1 MLGWGE
7 KVLTDLPNVPFT
19 LNTSDNNLILEFYE
33 PCLRWAKK
41 YDRGVGYF
49 TSSWIKENAH
59 GLSHFANN
67 GGKARWITSPIL
79 EEADLV
85 SLKNGL
91 IEPDDID
98 LFSILKEE
106 VKSLQIYL
114 EEDVKNAIAW
124 LVYDEILEFR
134 FAVPTNKLEG
144 GDFHDKFGIFYG
156 NEENLSF
163 NGSVNDSK
171 KGTRNYESIKVFST
185 WKGLGDFVKE
195 DINRFERI
203 WENKDENIKI
213 YNIPE
218 AIKQDIFTLRTSERP
233 YKKTKE
239 KKLENKW
246 IHQEEA
252 IRKFLSVGNGILEM
266 ATGTG
271 KTRTSLNIVN
281 ILRNNNSIKSAVI
294 TVDGTDLLEQ
304 WSKEITTWTDFSI
317 YKQFSR
323 YKELSS
329 FLLNPENGF
338 LLISRQFLVE
348 FINHF
353 SKEILESTIIICDE
367 VHGFGAPMLVRDLSG
382 KIRPFEYRLGLSAT
396 PERAYD
402 EAGNKFIEN
411 EIGEKIFEFSL
422 EDAIKRG
429 ILCEFSYTPLSFEL
443 NDSDRKKIRNLIVT
457 HKAKKNAGEYVIDE
471 KLFRDIAQVKKVS
484 KEKLPVFHSYIA
496 SNRSIL
502 DRSLIF
508 VATKEFGEAVQE
520 LLIRYEPN
528 YHTYYGEDER
538 NNLLRFS
545 AGELNCLI
553 TSKRISEGIDI
564 RSVNNI
570 ILFAADKAK
579 IQTIQRIG
587 RSLRLDS
594 ENPSKR
600 ARVIDFIQNS
610 EEENSDKERELWLT
624 EIAKTK
630 REN

>member
-1 MLGWGE
+1 M
-7 KVLTDLPNVPFT
+7 TDLPNVPFT
-19 LNTSDNNLILEFYE
+19 LNTSDNNLTLEFYD
-33 PCLRWAKK
+33 PCLKWAKK

-49 TSSWIKENAH
+49 TSSWIKENAY

-79 EEADLV
+79 EEADLL

-114 EEDVKNAIAW
+114 EEDVMNAIAW

-156 NEENLSF
+156 DEENLSF

-171 KGTRNYESIKVFST
+171 KGTRNYESIKVFSS

-195 DINRFERI
+195 DIKRFERI
-203 WENKDENIKI
+203 WGNKDENLKI

-218 AIKQDIFTLRTSERP
+218 AIKKDIFTLRTSERP
-233 YKKTKE
+233 YKIVKE

-246 IHQEEA
+246 SHQDEA

-271 KTRTSLNIVN
+271 KTRTSLSIVN
-281 ILRNNNSIKSAVI
+281 ILRNNKSIKSAII

-304 WSKEITTWTDFSI
+304 WSKEATTWTDFSI
-317 YKQFSR
+317 YKHFSG
-323 YKELSS
+323 YKEISS

-338 LLISRQFLVE
+338 LLISRQFLVK
-348 FINHF
+348 FIDHI
-353 SKEILESTIIICDE
+353 SKDILDSTLIICDE

-382 KIRPFEYRLGLSAT
+382 KISPFKYRLGLSAT

-402 EAGNKFIEN
+402 EEGNIFIES

-422 EDAIKRG
+422 EDAIKKG
-429 ILCEFSYTPLSFEL
+429 ILCEFNYVPLSFKLSDE
-443 NDSDRKKIRNLIVT
+443 DRKKIRNLIRS
-457 HKAKKNAGEYVIDE
+457 HRAKKSAGEFVLDE
-471 KLFRDIAQVKKVS
+471 NLYRDIAQVRKVS
-484 KEKLPVFHSYIA
+484 KEKLPVFHSYIT

-502 DRSLIF
+502 DSGT
-508 VATKEFGEAVQE
+508 A
-520 LLIRYEPN
+520 
-528 YHTYYGEDER
+528 
-538 NNLLRFS
+538 
-545 AGELNCLI
+545 
-553 TSKRISEGIDI
+553 RI
-564 RSVNNI
+564 
-570 ILFAADKAK
+570 K
-579 IQTIQRIG
+579 
-587 RSLRLDS
+587 
-594 ENPSKR
+594 
-600 ARVIDFIQNS
+600 
-610 EEENSDKERELWLT
+610 
-624 EIAKTK
+624 
-630 REN
+630 